1 MKIVVEYT
9 LPEDDLDFTMARDG
23 WKRWSQLRDIENRI
37 KKWRTDGC
45 DLTAEQ
51 ILEQIWLDYI
61 PHDLH
66 DHE

>member
-9 LPEDDLDFTMARDG
+9 LPEDNLDFTMARDG
-23 WKRWSQLRDIENRI
+23 WKRWSQLRDIEARI
-37 KKWRTDGC
+37 KEWRTDGC
-45 DLTAEQ
+45 DLTVEQ